1 MPPAASP
8 RHANGE
14 FAVIDLSASRD
25 ASLILIDKLMLI
37 EKLIALDRDAR
48 IVILT
53 ARSGI
58 AEAAREIG
66 RRPQRY
72 LVHREYAGAIGL
84 LGDTG
89 QEERE
94 EIGEDD
100 AAGAIGRSS
109 ARVEWE
115 HIQRV
120 LAFHQGNKTAAAATL
135 KINLSTLKR
144 KLSRPAP
151 AD

>member
-1 MPPAASP
+1 MPPAALP
-8 RHANGE
+8 RNANGE
-14 FAVIDLSASRD
+14 FAVIDLGASRD
-25 ASLILIDKLMLI
+25 AGLILIDKLMLI
-37 EKLIALDRDAR
+37 DKLIALDRDAR
-48 IVILT
+48 IVMLT
-53 ARSGI
+53 ARPGV

-66 RRPQRY
+66 RRPLRY

-84 LGDTG
+84 LGEAE

-94 EIGEDD
+94 ESA
-100 AAGAIGRSS
+100 AAGAAAGRSS

-144 KLSRPAP
+144 KLARPAP

>member
-1 MPPAASP
+1 MPPAALP
-8 RHANGE
+8 RNANGE
-14 FAVIDLSASRD
+14 FAVIDLGASRD
-25 ASLILIDKLMLI
+25 AGLILIDKLMLI

-48 IVILT
+48 IVMLT
-53 ARSGI
+53 ARSAV

-66 RRPQRY
+66 RHPQRY

-84 LGDTG
+84 LGEAEQG
-89 QEERE
+89 EGGERE
-94 EIGEDD
+94 ESV
-100 AAGAIGRSS
+100 AAGRSS

-144 KLSRPAP
+144 KLARPAP